1 MLILASSFLCI
12 FLAPSFVRVLSA
24 LKGNFTLT
32 QGGFWLLVSGV
43 GFLGEERV
51 V

>member
-12 FLAPSFVRVLSA
+12 FLAPSFVCVLSA

-32 QGGFWLLVSGV
+32 WGGFGLLIYGV